1 MTEIITETPLEV
13 SDLSETDGKSNGSRL
28 LAIGGVILLLLL
40 VVGVIASAVLMV
52 RNPDQ
57 TETIRDIV
65 IIFMAVEFLLIGL
78 VLIILIIQ
86 LARLTT
92 MLQDEVKPILDSTNE
107 TIGNLRGTTAFLSDT
122 MVKPVIKVNS
132 TISAMRRAV
141 DLLRPRRSRE
151 R

>member
-1 MTEIITETPLEV
+1 MPEIEIEQTSEAI
-13 SDLSETDGKSNGSRL
+13 DLSETNGENNRSRL
-28 LAIGGVILLLLL
+28 IAIGGIVLLLAL
-40 VVGVIASAVLMV
+40 VVGVILAAVVMV

-78 VLIILIIQ
+78 VLIVLIIQ

-107 TIGNLRGTTAFLSDT
+107 TIGNLRGTTAFLSDN
-122 MVKPVIKVNS
+122 MVKPVIKINS
-132 TISAMRRAV
+132 TISAMRRAAE
-141 DLLRPRRSRE
+141 LIKPRRPRE
-151 R
+151 P

>member
-57 TETIRDIV
+57 TETIRDW
-65 IIFMAVEFLLIGL
+65 
-78 VLIILIIQ
+78 
-86 LARLTT
+86 
-92 MLQDEVKPILDSTNE
+92 S
-107 TIGNLRGTTAFLSDT
+107 
-122 MVKPVIKVNS
+122 
-132 TISAMRRAV
+132 
-141 DLLRPRRSRE
+141 
-151 R
+151 